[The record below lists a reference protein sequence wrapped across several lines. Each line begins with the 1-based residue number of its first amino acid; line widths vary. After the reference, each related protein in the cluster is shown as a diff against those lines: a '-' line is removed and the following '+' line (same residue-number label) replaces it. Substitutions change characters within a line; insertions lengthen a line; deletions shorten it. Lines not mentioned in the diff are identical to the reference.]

1 MLDIKQT
8 FTEPRRGW
16 VFGLFMAVLH
26 LNIHNNERV
35 YTYNIFCIA
44 HKKLIVFMSHISLP

>member
-35 YTYNIFCIA
+35 YTYNQRW
-44 HKKLIVFMSHISLP
+44 KEYKNIVLK